1 MRVWA
6 LGPALWLATVS
17 TVFGAEIERRYA
29 PTIGEGGV
37 VNAASFRPAPENLV
51 VPNGIISIF
60 GIDLALRTKTVGMGD
75 LQQGRLP
82 LSLGG
87 VTVDVG
93 GIPAP
98 LYFVSPGQINVQA
111 PSTLPPNQVTVRVFR
126 ESLLSNEVTVKVA
139 KLDPG
144 LFMFVGR
151 PIITHLDYKLVGRG
165 EFEGSTPAH
174 PGEYV
179 VLFATGMGLTLP
191 PVLAGQL
198 PMFAAQTLAPV
209 RVWVGERLLEGAASI
224 QYSGQAPGLAG
235 VYQINLLLP
244 LDVPLGDPE
253 IIVDTRTQPGL
264 TIAIDPTPEPAPDPP
279 KTYPDV
285 GTRHALPATPANAT
299 PRSK

>member
-1 MRVWA
+1 M
-6 LGPALWLATVS
+6 
-17 TVFGAEIERRYA
+17 
-29 PTIGEGGV
+29 
-37 VNAASFRPAPENLV
+37 
-51 VPNGIISIF
+51 
-60 GIDLALRTKTVGMGD
+60 
-75 LQQGRLP
+75 
-82 LSLGG
+82 
-87 VTVDVG
+87 
-93 GIPAP
+93 
-98 LYFVSPGQINVQA
+98 
-111 PSTLPPNQVTVRVFR
+111 RVFR

-144 LFMFVGR
+144 LFMFVGQ

-264 TIAIDPTPEPAPDPP
+264 TIAIDPTLEPAQDLFRRRDTACLASNPRE
-279 KTYPDV
+279 
-285 GTRHALPATPANAT
+285 RHA
-299 PRSK
+299 KV

>member
-1 MRVWA
+1 M
-6 LGPALWLATVS
+6 
-17 TVFGAEIERRYA
+17 
-29 PTIGEGGV
+29 
-37 VNAASFRPAPENLV
+37 
-51 VPNGIISIF
+51 
-60 GIDLALRTKTVGMGD
+60 
-75 LQQGRLP
+75 
-82 LSLGG
+82 
-87 VTVDVG
+87 
-93 GIPAP
+93 
-98 LYFVSPGQINVQA
+98 
-111 PSTLPPNQVTVRVFR
+111 RVFR

-264 TIAIDPTPEPAPDPP
+264 TIAIDPTLEPAQDLFRRRDTACLASNPRE
-279 KTYPDV
+279 
-285 GTRHALPATPANAT
+285 RHA
-299 PRSK
+299 KV

>member
-165 EFEGSTPAH
+165 EFEGSTP
-174 PGEYV
+174 EYV